1 MTGYSTI
8 APECF
13 PLIVMI
19 ICTPTLVMVLFV
31 GKISMGRLPKHLNT
45 KLRKSRRNPNTD
57 M

>member
-19 ICTPTLVMVLFV
+19 MCTPNLVMVLFV
-31 GKISMGRLPKHLNT
+31 GKISMGRLPKHFNT